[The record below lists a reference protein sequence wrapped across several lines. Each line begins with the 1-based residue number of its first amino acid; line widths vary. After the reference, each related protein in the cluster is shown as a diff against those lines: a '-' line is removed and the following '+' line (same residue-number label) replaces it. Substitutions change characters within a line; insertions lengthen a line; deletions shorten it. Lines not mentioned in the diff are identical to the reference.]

1 MEHVNINNNNNN
13 YYYYFENMLTHTER
27 GKKVLKKLNM
37 VGRHEIYLFI
47 IIHLNILQ
55 TLQLHVHVGKKIAI

>member
-1 MEHVNINNNNNN
+1 
-13 YYYYFENMLTHTER
+13 MLTHTGR
-27 GKKVLKKLNM
+27 GKKVLKKLIVM
-37 VGRHEIYLFI
+37 GRHEIYLFI

>member
-1 MEHVNINNNNNN
+1 
-13 YYYYFENMLTHTER
+13 MLTHTGR
-27 GKKVLKKLNM
+27 GKKLLKKLIVM
-37 VGRHEIYLFI
+37 GRHEIYLFI